1 MPVDSRNIYVDL
13 DDVLCQTARYFL
25 AIVERDFGK
34 KVTYE
39 QLTNFDIGK
48 SCGLRVDE
56 RDELYRIVH
65 EPDELIKMAP
75 IAEAIAVLNQW
86 VKSGYEV
93 AIVTGRP
100 PAAYEPSLAWLTEH
114 RVPHHSLTM
123 VDKYLRFETENTVA
137 IGLNELASRH
147 YRWAVEDSL
156 PMAQYLAGQMKVP
169 VALIDRPWN
178 RTDTELARVSRYHHW
193 RAIAEA
199 LATLSIG
206 RGSRER

>member
-65 EPDELIKMAP
+65 EPDELMKMAP

-86 VKSGYEV
+86 VK
-93 AIVTGRP
+93 
-100 PAAYEPSLAWLTEH
+100 
-114 RVPHHSLTM
+114 
-123 VDKYLRFETENTVA
+123 
-137 IGLNELASRH
+137 
-147 YRWAVEDSL
+147 
-156 PMAQYLAGQMKVP
+156 
-169 VALIDRPWN
+169 
-178 RTDTELARVSRYHHW
+178 
-193 RAIAEA
+193 
-199 LATLSIG
+199 
-206 RGSRER
+206 